1 MRQPL
6 LPFLLFSAVL
16 GTGCRKPVVT
26 TQAASEPQ
34 PVQAAILTLAGQ
46 PFQSTIAITGTLV
59 SNARVDVKAEVI
71 GRITRFDKEEG
82 AHVAAGEAVA
92 WVNDENYQLA
102 VRQAET
108 AVKVAEAAVERAALV
123 QSHSHSEL
131 DRAENLLK
139 SGGITD
145 KDLKAAQLADRD
157 AAAQVTLA
165 KAQLDQARAAQ
176 DTARKHVR
184 DTVIVS
190 PVAGEIQKKMV
201 NPGAYVEAPTP
212 VFTIVDNN
220 RLELESPVASAD
232 LAAIRPNQSV
242 SFTVNSYP
250 GQKFEGRV
258 VEINPAVDEQ
268 TRSAKVRVRV
278 VNAGGRLKAG
288 MFAEG
293 EILTGANRNA
303 LIIPAAALY
312 RDDRSAKSSY
322 VFVLENGKAARR
334 DVRIG
339 QERDAQVEIADG
351 LRPGDRLI
359 AEQNIEIAQGVRVEA
374 RR

>member
-1 MRQPL
+1 MRRSLFALIL
-6 LPFLLFSAVL
+6 LTALAPS
-16 GTGCRKPVVT
+16 CHKPETVT
-26 TQAASEPQ
+26 RAASDPP
-34 PVQAAILTLAGQ
+34 PVAVSVLTITAQ
-46 PFQSTIAITGTLV
+46 TFQSSIAITGTLV
-59 SNARVDVKAEVI
+59 SNSRVDVKAEVI

-82 AHVAAGEAVA
+82 ARVTAGEPIA

-131 DRAENLLK
+131 DRAENPLK

-145 KDLKAAQLADRD
+145 KDLKAAQLADCD

-165 KAQLDQARAAQ
+165 KAQLDQAHATL

-184 DTVIVS
+184 DTVIVA

-201 NPGAYVEAPTP
+201 NAGAYVEAPTA
-212 VFTIVDNN
+212 VFTIVDNS
-220 RLELESPVASAD
+220 RLELESPVPSAG
-232 LAAIRPNQSV
+232 LGGIRPNQPV

-250 GQKFEGRV
+250 GDKFEGRV
-258 VEINPAVDEQ
+258 IEINPAVDEQ

-278 VNAGGRLKAG
+278 ANAAGRLKAG
-288 MFAEG
+288 MFTEG
-293 EILTGANRNA
+293 EILTGANRSA
-303 LIIPAAALY
+303 IVIPNAALY

-322 VFVLENGKAARR
+322 VFILENGKAARR

-339 QERDAQVEIADG
+339 QERDSQAEIADG

-359 AEQNIEIAQGVRVEA
+359 AEQSIEIAHGVRVEA

>member
-1 MRQPL
+1 
-6 LPFLLFSAVL
+6 
-16 GTGCRKPVVT
+16 
-26 TQAASEPQ
+26 
-34 PVQAAILTLAGQ
+34 
-46 PFQSTIAITGTLV
+46 
-59 SNARVDVKAEVI
+59 
-71 GRITRFDKEEG
+71 
-82 AHVAAGEAVA
+82 
-92 WVNDENYQLA
+92 VNDENYQLA
-102 VRQAET
+102 VRQAEA

-145 KDLKAAQLADRD
+145 KDLKAAQLSDRD

-184 DTVIVS
+184 DTVIIS
-190 PVAGEIQKKMV
+190 PVAGEIQKKMI
-201 NPGAYVEAPTP
+201 NPGAYVEAPTH
-212 VFTIVDNN
+212 VFTIVDNT

-250 GQKFEGRV
+250 GAKFEGRV

-278 VNAGGRLKAG
+278 VNSGGRLKAG

-303 LIIPAAALY
+303 LVIPGAALY

-322 VFVLENGKAARR
+322 VFVLENGKALRR

-351 LRPGDRLI
+351 LHPGDLLI